1 MTPVLSCDDI
11 AFRYR
16 QRSVLRHVTLA
27 FQAGEMVGVLGVN
40 GAGKSTLLRI
50 LLGLLAPTEGYV
62 FLNGVSLKNMR
73 RTEIARELAYVPQ
86 THAANFPFTVEQ
98 MVTLGR
104 IPQSGL
110 NHRPSPEDRAVID
123 SALDRLGLQGM
134 AQRPCT
140 ELSGGERQRV
150 VLARALAQETRVL
163 ILDEPLTGLDYGHQ
177 LRLLAF
183 LRDLAAEGKLV
194 LFTSHRPEEL
204 FGHAN
209 RVLVLQDGE
218 IAADGAPGEVVD
230 AALMSALYNVDLAQI
245 DHGAHRFFFSP

>member
-140 ELSGGERQRV
+140 RCRGREAARRPGARIGARD
-150 VLARALAQETRVL
+150 ARA
-163 ILDEPLTGLDYGHQ
+163 D
-177 LRLLAF
+177 
-183 LRDLAAEGKLV
+183 
-194 LFTSHRPEEL
+194 
-204 FGHAN
+204 FG
-209 RVLVLQDGE
+209 
-218 IAADGAPGEVVD
+218 
-230 AALMSALYNVDLAQI
+230 
-245 DHGAHRFFFSP
+245 

>member
-1 MTPVLSCDDI
+1 M
-11 AFRYR
+11 
-16 QRSVLRHVTLA
+16 
-27 FQAGEMVGVLGVN
+27 
-40 GAGKSTLLRI
+40 
-50 LLGLLAPTEGYV
+50 
-62 FLNGVSLKNMR
+62 
-73 RTEIARELAYVPQ
+73 
-86 THAANFPFTVEQ
+86 
-98 MVTLGR
+98 
-104 IPQSGL
+104 
-110 NHRPSPEDRAVID
+110 
-123 SALDRLGLQGM
+123 
-134 AQRPCT
+134 
-140 ELSGGERQRV
+140 
-150 VLARALAQETRVL
+150 L

-183 LRDLAAEGKLV
+183 LRDIAAEGKLV